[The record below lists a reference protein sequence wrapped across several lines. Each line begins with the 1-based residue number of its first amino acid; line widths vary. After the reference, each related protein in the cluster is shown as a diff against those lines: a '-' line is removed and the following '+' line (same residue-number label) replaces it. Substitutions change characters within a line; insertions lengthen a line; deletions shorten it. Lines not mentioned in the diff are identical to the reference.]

1 MENGANI
8 VSQLLPLLVLVAI
21 FYILIIRP
29 QQVQRK
35 KHKEMIESLQKG
47 DKIITSGGFIVEIL
61 KVESDFFSVE
71 LSNGANAK
79 LSKEYVA
86 KKYEP
91 SLLDKAIE
99 KTK

>member
-1 MENGANI
+1 MENGTNI
-8 VSQLLPLLVLVAI
+8 LGQLLPLLVLVAI

-71 LSNGANAK
+71 LSDGANAK

-91 SLLDKAIE
+91 NLLDKAIE
-99 KTK
+99 KAK